1 MPIYEYICRA
11 CGADFEHLH
20 PSLRDLT
27 PPACPA
33 CGEPDVQRRFSAPAI
48 RTGRGAPAPA
58 SEAQPAPGKP
68 EVFGRKELNAALRS
82 QGLKP
87 TKE

>member
-1 MPIYEYICRA
+1 MPIYEYTCRA
-11 CGADFEHLH
+11 CCADFEHWH
-20 PSLRDLT
+20 ASIKDT
-27 PPACPA
+27 TAPACPA
-33 CGEPDVQRRFSAPAI
+33 CGSGDVQRRFSAPAV
-48 RTGRGAPAPA
+48 RAGSGASPGTAEEPPA
-58 SEAQPAPGKP
+58 SKP